1 MERNTNPNPG
11 VKCGVDSCEYHD
23 DQDQCL
29 RQHIQV
35 NPQPDG
41 MNGTAADESMCSSY
55 HNKKGRKA

>member
-1 MERNTNPNPG
+1 
-11 VKCGVDSCEYHD
+11 
-23 DQDQCL
+23 
-29 RQHIQV
+29 V